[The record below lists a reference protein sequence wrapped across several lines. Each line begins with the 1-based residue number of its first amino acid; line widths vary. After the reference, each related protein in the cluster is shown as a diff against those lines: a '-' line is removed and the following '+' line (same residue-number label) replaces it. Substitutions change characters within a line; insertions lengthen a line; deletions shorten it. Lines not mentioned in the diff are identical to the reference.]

1 MQEILLID
9 WNVSVIQHGLGG
21 VMQSYYTITQLTQE
35 FGVTTRTLRF
45 YEAEGFLKPQ
55 RRGRQRLYRPG
66 DRTRLKL
73 ILRGKRLGFSLAEIR
88 DIITMYD
95 KAPGEAGQLQL
106 LMRRIESR
114 RAELLAKR
122 QDIDLTL
129 SELEEV
135 EAGCRK
141 RLAEMGPAGD
151 LFSALGDKAP

>member
-1 MQEILLID
+1 MQP
-9 WNVSVIQHGLGG
+9 
-21 VMQSYYTITQLTQE
+21 YYTITQLTQE

-106 LMRRIESR
+106 LLQRIEAR
-114 RAELLAKR
+114 RAELRAKR

-129 SELEEV
+129 AELDEV
-135 EAGCRK
+135 EAGCRA
-141 RLAEMGPAGD
+141 RMAQLGPPAGPHSGPD
-151 LFSALGDKAP
+151 LHADAGRSAAPAGQDKAARQ

>member
-1 MQEILLID
+1 MQT
-9 WNVSVIQHGLGG
+9 
-21 VMQSYYTITQLTQE
+21 YYTITQLTQE

-95 KAPGEAGQLQL
+95 KAPGEAGQLHL
-106 LMRRIESR
+106 LLQRIEAR
-114 RAELLAKR
+114 RAELCEKR
-122 QDIDLTL
+122 HDIELTL
-129 SELEEV
+129 SELDEV
-135 EAGCRK
+135 EAGCRA
-141 RLAEMGPAGD
+141 RLAQLGPTGD
-151 LFSALGDKAP
+151 LFAHAEAPAEGEDT